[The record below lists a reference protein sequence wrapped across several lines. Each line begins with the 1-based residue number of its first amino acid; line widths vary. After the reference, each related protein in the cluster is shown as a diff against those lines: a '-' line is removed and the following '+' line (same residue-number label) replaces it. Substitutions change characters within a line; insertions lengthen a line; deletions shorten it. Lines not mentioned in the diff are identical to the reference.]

1 MLLPEIRTINY
12 GKGDKNMKKI
22 YALLILMILVL
33 WMTSCKSTYS
43 TPVGKLYESTI
54 CGSSN
59 HIVWIPSENEVWGDL
74 GYEKENMPD
83 KTVTV
88 LGKKYEGKYISSGI
102 EKFTSFVVDRYRDSD
117 GVDFY
122 VRSDTDEIVFIS
134 FTNNNFFATEPY
146 LEDVY
151 EPEKNAVEIGTEV
164 AKSFV
169 EDFNEYVQK
178 DVKIRMMQREEGC
191 EIYKFT
197 YYTLLFTRK
206 ICGYDSIDFVEVTV
220 TSKGHVAAISV
231 GETNAFDKTI
241 VECDEETLNKSIS
254 EKINAEYEKQYPGI
268 NIKDIQYEDQF
279 VTKTPE
285 GEIVM
290 YSDVRI
296 TLELKD
302 SEGEEQTALEIITVL
317 DYKY

>member
-1 MLLPEIRTINY
+1 
-12 GKGDKNMKKI
+12 MKKI
-22 YALLILMILVL
+22 CALLILIILVL

-43 TPVGKLYESTI
+43 TPAEKLYESTI

-134 FTNNNFFATEPY
+134 FTNNKFFATEPY

-178 DVKIRMMQREEGC
+178 DVKIRMMQREKDGET
-191 EIYKFT
+191 YKFA